1 MQPKSSR
8 GKYYILDFTN
18 MKSVRTRIAPSPTG
32 NLHIG
37 TARTALF
44 NFLYAKK
51 HGGAFVLRIEDT
63 DRERSTKE
71 FEKNIL
77 SGLEWLGIHWD
88 EGPEIGSSSYRGDYA
103 PYRQSERIFS
113 YKKYLEKLLFEEKAF
128 YCFHTEKELANE
140 KKAQMESKIPV
151 QHICTPW
158 RDLPKRDAEKKCG
171 AGEASIIR
179 FKMPPTSAKEPS
191 NYQLTFRDIIRG
203 QVHFFARLLGDF
215 PIAKS
220 SVEPLYNFAVVIDD
234 YEMQITHV
242 IRGEDHI
249 PNTPKQLLIAKALG
263 WTTKNTIGDTI
274 PPWEYVHLPLILGPD
289 RSKLSKRHGA
299 TSVDEYRQAG
309 YLSDTLFN
317 FMALIGWNPGDARE
331 KMTKEVLIKEFSLEK
346 VQKSGAI
353 FDTTKLDWLNGEYIR
368 SKTSDELFEIARPY
382 FDQAGISADAILLK
396 RILAL
401 EQPRLKKLSELGEG
415 IGFFF
420 AVPEYNKELLRWK
433 QMSDEDVA
441 QSLKKS
447 AECIAGMTA
456 PFNKEVLQKLFF
468 DMIGEG
474 DKGAALWPLR
484 VALSGKKSSPGPFE
498 LLEILGREVSLR
510 RLQRALELAGATT

>member
-1 MQPKSSR
+1 MH
-8 GKYYILDFTN
+8 
-18 MKSVRTRIAPSPTG
+18 VRTRIAPSPTG
-32 NLHIG
+32 TLHVG

-44 NFLYAKK
+44 NYLFSKHEKGEFL
-51 HGGAFVLRIEDT
+51 LRIEDT
-63 DRERSTKE
+63 DLERSDKKYE
-71 FEKNIL
+71 EDIVE
-77 SGLEWLGIHWD
+77 GLRWLGIDWD
-88 EGPEIGSSSYRGDYA
+88 GEIT
-103 PYRQSERIFS
+103 RQSERIET
-113 YKKYLEKLLFEEKAF
+113 YKKYIQRLLKEGNAF
-128 YCFHTEKELANE
+128 YCFHSEKELGE
-140 KKAQMESKIPV
+140 ERQQQIDRKIPMR
-151 QHICTPW
+151 HLCTEW
-158 RDLPKRDAEKKCG
+158 RNLSLEDAEKKRK
-171 AGEASIIR
+171 AGEQSIIR
-179 FKMPPTSAKEPS
+179 FKISRDTGNE
-191 NYQLTFRDIIRG
+191 QITFHDFIRN
-203 QVHFFARLLGDF
+203 QIHFFVGLLGDF
-215 PIAKS
+215 SIAKS
-220 SVEPLYNFAVVIDD
+220 TDIPLYNFAVVIDD
-234 YEMQITHV
+234 YEMKISHV

-317 FMALIGWNPGDARE
+317 FMALIGWNPGDTRE

-382 FDQAGISADAILLK
+382 FDQARISADAILLK